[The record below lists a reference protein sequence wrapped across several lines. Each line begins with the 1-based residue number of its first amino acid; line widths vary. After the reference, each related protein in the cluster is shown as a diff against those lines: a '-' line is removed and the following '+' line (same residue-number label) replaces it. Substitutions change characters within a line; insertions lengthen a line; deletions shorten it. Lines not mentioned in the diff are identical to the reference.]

1 MAVFS
6 GGGRRRPSFRRMLS
20 QIRENQTRFF
30 SLPWT
35 TPLLLPA
42 ASPPLF
48 PSLKR
53 TRRVDFFLD
62 DDDDLSFLLLVC
74 WVVVL
79 RPHLH
84 SRRPPPMVWG
94 EGVGVGVV
102 SAAFEDRRQ
111 SYNGDIV
118 VIAISLSPKE
128 KQRLSGGSAVFSK
141 AFV

>member
-1 MAVFS
+1 
-6 GGGRRRPSFRRMLS
+6 
-20 QIRENQTRFF
+20 
-30 SLPWT
+30 
-35 TPLLLPA
+35 
-42 ASPPLF
+42 
-48 PSLKR
+48 
-53 TRRVDFFLD
+53 
-62 DDDDLSFLLLVC
+62 
-74 WVVVL
+74 
-79 RPHLH
+79 
-84 SRRPPPMVWG
+84 MVWGEG